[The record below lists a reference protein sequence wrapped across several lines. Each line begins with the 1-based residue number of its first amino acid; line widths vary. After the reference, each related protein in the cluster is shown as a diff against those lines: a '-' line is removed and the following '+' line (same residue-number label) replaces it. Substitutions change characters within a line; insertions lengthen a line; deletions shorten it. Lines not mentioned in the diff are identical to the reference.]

1 MNYQAR
7 FQFIRHALDESG
19 GFDSTNKEG
28 SYLIRYPRESEEKYL
43 RRLEVAWYVNDL
55 LPAASRFAGHL
66 ALNPPDRK
74 FPTVAYEAMAKDVDG
89 MGTPVDGFFHEF
101 AKQAKAFGSMLLLVD
116 GPAEAA
122 ANQGDQ
128 LQRRLFPRL
137 RSISPERVTEYVLGD
152 DGKFDSVSFKGRCLH
167 DGKTVDCVWTFTRT
181 SWQAVGSDGGGA
193 LSSGTF
199 SLGECP
205 VLIFTEQGTFPCFGP
220 FSTIASL
227 SKRLYNLH
235 SELDE
240 ILRGQTFS
248 LLTYQV
254 PPDQAHAFKESAGKI
269 AETIGTHNML
279 MHNGDTPAFIA
290 PPDGPAKIY
299 LERIE
304 KIEAKIAEISMAVE
318 MPQGQESG
326 ITMKYRYQALNAALS
341 EFAGRM
347 ADLEARAWDLTAKWF
362 RQAAKPEA
370 GYKGSYMLAD
380 VVEEM
385 SILQQ
390 MQTGGMPRKAL
401 AEQMKRIVS
410 IQFSGLSQERL
421 DEINAEI
428 DEIEKEV
435 EAADLEGQDG
445 GDEKDFGGEA
455 DK

>member
-7 FQFIRHALDESG
+7 FQFIRHALEGSG
-19 GFDSTNKEG
+19 GFDSTNAAG
-28 SYLIRYPRESEEKYL
+28 SYLIRYPRESEDKYA

-74 FPTVAYEAMAKDVDG
+74 LPTAAYEAMAKDVDG

-116 GPAEAA
+116 GPADVA
-122 ANQGDQ
+122 ANEGDQ
-128 LQRRLFPRL
+128 LARRLFPRF
-137 RSISPERVTEYVLGD
+137 RAITPDRVTEYVLGD
-152 DGKFDSVSFKGRCLH
+152 DGKFDSVSFTGRVPH
-167 DGKTVDCVWTFTRT
+167 GGKMIDCVWTFTRT
-181 SWQAVGSDGGGA
+181 AWEAVGINGGGS

-199 SLGECP
+199 SVGECP
-205 VLIFTEQGTFPCFGP
+205 VLIFTEHGTFPCFGP
-220 FSTIASL
+220 FSTIAAL

-240 ILRGQTFS
+240 ILRSQTFS
-248 LLTYQV
+248 LLTYHV
-254 PPDQAHAFKESAGKI
+254 PPEQSHQFKETAGKI

-279 MHNGDTPAFIA
+279 VHNGDQPGFIA
-290 PPDGPAKIY
+290 PPEGPAKIY

-347 ADLEARAWDLTAKWF
+347 ADLEARAWALTAKWF

-410 IQFSGLSQERL
+410 IQFGGLSQDRL

-435 EAADLEGQDG
+435 VDPDPEDGQ
-445 GDEKDFGGEA
+445 GDDTAEDSDE
-455 DK
+455 